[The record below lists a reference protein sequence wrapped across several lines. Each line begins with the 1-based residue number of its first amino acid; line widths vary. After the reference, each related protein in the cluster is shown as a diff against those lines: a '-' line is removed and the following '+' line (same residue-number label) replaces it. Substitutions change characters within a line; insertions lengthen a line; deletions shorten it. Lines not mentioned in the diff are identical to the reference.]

1 MSPQYRQSSSE
12 IDYKDC
18 NRYENISA
26 RGPCMEILFYDS
38 HNFLFEFLGNRTA
51 VRLTDRNRLH
61 DYINANEINVIY
73 KNYSIRFY
81 FNILEL

>member
-1 MSPQYRQSSSE
+1 MRIFRLEDHVWKYF
-12 IDYKDC
+12 
-18 NRYENISA
+18 
-26 RGPCMEILFYDS
+26 LYDF
-38 HNFLFEFLGNRTA
+38 HNFLFKFLGNRTA

-81 FNILEL
+81 FDILEL